1 MVRRLFICDNLLEI
15 KYDGG
20 FAMKRSDLR
29 IEWEQRIAS
38 FTASGISASKWCAAN
53 EVSIH

>member
-1 MVRRLFICDNLLEI
+1 
-15 KYDGG
+15 
-20 FAMKRSDLR
+20 MKRSDLR